1 MNEDEEDFESS
12 QLAWNRTG
20 RRCYQIRLSTAILS
34 MTLAISLICNLIF
47 LLPIQKSPTFGKPI
61 VSPQGTHW
69 GQIPCL
75 VAHVVTH

>member
-1 MNEDEEDFESS
+1 MNEDEEEFESS

-34 MTLAISLICNLIF
+34 LTLAVSLICNLFF
-47 LLPIQKSPTFGKPI
+47 LLPVQNSATFEKPI

-69 GQIPCL
+69 GQIPRL
-75 VAHVVTH
+75 VAHVVVH